1 MESPNSH
8 IPVELELEPEP
19 EADTL
24 VLAGEKLEEDEDEY
38 ESTSINS
45 NWKTIFSSLF
55 SGNTYDASAC
65 MSCVKGASPT
75 VMRFG
80 YPFFLCVCLYVYM
93 FIRTQRVRRLL
104 VCYGSLI

>member
-8 IPVELELEPEP
+8 IPVELELE
-19 EADTL
+19 ADT
-24 VLAGEKLEEDEDEY
+24 LAGEKEDEDEY

-80 YPFFLCVCLYVYM
+80 YPFFFLCVFICLYVYP
-93 FIRTQRVRRLL
+93 
-104 VCYGSLI
+104 YAEG